1 MKRIFFTI
9 IVVLSVFSA
18 FAADFNSGGKGTI
31 WQPKIVNGNFVGDGE
46 HEKILRVERGETR
59 TIYLTGDVTITDR
72 VFVGSSTTDQA
83 TGSAN
88 PAPAVLEIY
97 NNNNYDIRIKAYI
110 WNNKNGSNVLFSVW
124 ENAIL
129 KIHGNPNGR
138 IIIDGNGKVTR
149 PTILDENNNEHDH
162 HPADVSGGTWDGTRW
177 GLIES
182 TGTLDF
188 EYVTIENVSFTR
200 HDYSVGSTKYSNKSD
215 GDCAVIKLNPWTD
228 PNNNKGNGM
237 YYTQKSTTFRH
248 CIFRNIRNQDSDDT
262 YAGYA
267 SILTTYGNAGQRIE
281 NNRTSCKITFDDCEI
296 YDVKQNGHTKT
307 MRYGTEKVDN
317 DAGSAGLIRFRG
329 SWPGDMDLIN
339 TKIHDNYSKYDCAGV
354 LWNAIGGG
362 KPNNMPLLTINGCK
376 FYNNKTDNDAGA
388 LRLEGNFT
396 FSEAQSEFYGNTAG
410 RGGAIQIWGYS
421 GGDAITQGTLNQY
434 INDRV
439 YCHDNTANQ
448 GGALYICY
456 DSPCSL
462 PNGMTI
468 NTYLDGCIFKNN
480 TANWQG
486 GAICL
491 NNSQSNK
498 WNLKLYLDK
507 ATFTGNN
514 VTSSFNGNTSGGG
527 ALHTWNFN
535 VESRAGAA
543 GCTFTN
549 NKSNYWGGAI
559 FAEGASKVT
568 LDNLTFTG
576 NESDVNGSYGGAI
589 FGTGGNVSFD
599 IKTVNID
606 KLVSSTSGGGIYL
619 KDGAKCKIS
628 NATITN
634 CKSNGS
640 GGGIHLE
647 NGSSLEIVSGK
658 INNNHANGG
667 TGGGVCAIGSSFT
680 MGNGEINENTA
691 SSHGGGVYFTNDVS
705 SNASARTFQFSG
717 GSISNNKS
725 DGFGGGVCL
734 YTGSTDNST
743 FKLTG
748 GNISNNTAANGGGIY
763 LNAWG
768 KYAIPLENTNIENNT
783 AYLGGG
789 VLMYNGTLNYKR
801 GLIRY
806 NKAIAR
812 DGNSKPGTMYQKN
825 HCIDSGGDAVNPD
838 LSGIGG
844 GIYSTWGKINF
855 LDTNEGFGIYSNT
868 ADFGADDLFANAQ
881 NGATMDLP
889 NPSGM
894 TVTGFNVPNTSLHWY
909 EDYIVGDSNFDKRPS
924 DSNPGPNERY
934 RTLLY
939 DLSNELKKNII
950 TPGEDYSSYIMAALG
965 YNFVYAKIAKTGLKA
980 GETAIMN
987 IYEGD
992 ISSMS
997 GAKPYAQVALTGDSS
1012 GNAQRQIL
1020 LHPGTW
1026 TVVESKWSWSYTG
1039 TASGTG
1045 TKTVDSLPA
1054 ITRSIN
1060 ENSDENIRTF
1070 SFSNTKTDTEHNAE
1084 ECVKNKIEL

>member
-1 MKRIFFTI
+1 MKRIILTI
-9 IVVLSVFSA
+9 ISILAFSGA
-18 FAADFNSGGKGTI
+18 YAEGWNNGGNNAI
-31 WQPKIVNGNFVGDGE
+31 WQPYKNADGTWVGDGN
-46 HEKILRVERGETR
+46 HEKILRVDRGTTR
-59 TIYLTGDVTITDR
+59 RIDLVGDVTITDR
-72 VFVGSSTTDQA
+72 IFVGSSTTSQE

-88 PAPAVLEIY
+88 PAEAVLEIY
-97 NNNNYDIRIKAYI
+97 NATDHDVRIKAYV
-110 WNNKNGSNVLFSVW
+110 WSNTNGSNVIFSVW
-124 ENAIL
+124 ENAKLI
-129 KIHGNPNGR
+129 IHGKPGAR
-138 IIIDGNGKVTR
+138 IIIDGNGGITHPITNDTGTTVT
-149 PTILDENNNEHDH
+149 H
-162 HPADVSGGTWDGTRW
+162 HQCDGTGAWDGTRW

-188 EYVTIENVSFTR
+188 EYVTIENVRFNR
-200 HDYSVGSTKYSNKSD
+200 YDYTIGTTQYSNMSD
-215 GDCAVIKLNPWTD
+215 GDCAVIKLNPWMD
-228 PNNNKGNGM
+228 ANNNKGNGK
-237 YYTQKSTTFRH
+237 YYTQKTTTFRH
-248 CIFRNIRNQDSDDT
+248 CIFRNIRNEDNEDN

-267 SILTTYGNAGQRIE
+267 SVLTTYGNAGQRSE
-281 NNRTSCKITFDDCEI
+281 NNRTTCKITFDDCEI
-296 YDVKQNGHTKT
+296 YDVKQNGHTKQ
-307 MRYGTEKVDN
+307 MRYGTEAVDN
-317 DAGSAGLIRFRG
+317 DDGSAGLIRFRG

-362 KPNNMPLLTINGCK
+362 NPSNMPLLTVNGCK

-396 FSEAQSEFYGNTAG
+396 FSGNQSEFYGNTAG

-434 INDRV
+434 INDCV
-439 YCHDNTANQ
+439 YCHNNTANQ

-462 PNGMTI
+462 PNGMNI
-468 NTYLDGCIFKNN
+468 NTYLDGCIFENN

-491 NNSQSNK
+491 NNSQLGK

-514 VTSSFNGNTSGGG
+514 VTSSFNGSTSGGG

-535 VESRAGAA
+535 VEARSGAA

-559 FAEGASKVT
+559 FAEGTSTVT

-589 FGTGGNVSFD
+589 FGTGGNVYFD
-599 IKTVNID
+599 VKTVNID

-619 KDGAKCKIS
+619 KDGARCKIS

-640 GGGIHLE
+640 GGGIHLQ

-658 INNNHANGG
+658 INNNYANGG

-680 MGNGEINENTA
+680 MGNGEINDNKA

-705 SNASARTFQFSG
+705 SNASAKTFRFSG

-725 DGFGGGVCL
+725 GGFGGGVCL
-734 YTGSTDNST
+734 YTGETTGST
-743 FKLTG
+743 FELTG

-768 KYAIPLENTNIENNT
+768 QYAIPLQNTNIEHNT

-789 VLMYNGTLNYKR
+789 VLMYNGTLNYKK

-812 DGNSKPGTMYQKN
+812 TGNSKPSTMYQVN
-825 HCIDSGGDAVNPD
+825 HCINSGGDAVNPD

-844 GIYSTWGKINF
+844 GIYATWGIIN
-855 LDTNEGFGIYSNT
+855 LDTSEGFGVYSNT

-881 NGATMDLP
+881 NNATVDMP
-889 NPSGM
+889 NPTSM
-894 TVTGFNVPNTSLHWY
+894 TITGFDVPTSSLYWF
-909 EDYIVGDSNFDKRPS
+909 EDYVEGDSNFGKKPS
-924 DSNPGPNERY
+924 NAGAGPNRRY
-934 RTLLY
+934 RDLLY
-939 DLSNELKKNII
+939 ERSSQLTNSRF
-950 TPGEDYSSYIMAALG
+950 TPGRYSDYIMAALG
-965 YNFVYAKIAKTGLKA
+965 YNFVYGTLKKSGLKE
-980 GETAIMN
+980 GETTIIN
-987 IYEGD
+987 IYRGE
-992 ISSMS
+992 ISTMV
-997 GAKPYAQVALTGDSS
+997 GAQPYVQVPLTGDKN
-1012 GNAQRQIL
+1012 GNATRKIFLQ
-1020 LHPGTW
+1020 PGTW
-1026 TVVESKWSWSYTG
+1026 TVVESTWSWTYKG
-1039 TASGTG
+1039 TAEGDG
-1045 TKTVDSLPA
+1045 VKTVDGQPA
-1054 ITRSIN
+1054 ITRELI
-1060 ENSDENIRTF
+1060 ETSDENLRTF
-1070 SFSNTKTDTEHNAE
+1070 SFTNEKQKSAPNAE
-1084 ECVKNKIEL
+1084 SIKKNDNMKK